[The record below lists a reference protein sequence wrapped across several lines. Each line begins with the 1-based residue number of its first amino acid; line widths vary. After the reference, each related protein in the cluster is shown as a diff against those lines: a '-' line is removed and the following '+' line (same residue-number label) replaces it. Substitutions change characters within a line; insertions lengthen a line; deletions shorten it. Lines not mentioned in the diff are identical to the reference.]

1 MATKTETKAE
11 AWKRLA
17 IARSRKANGYL
28 ESLCKLTNRSHYEWT
43 NQTVSQLIV
52 LLFRSVLVT
61 CDKYKVDPLPLY
73 EAAVRHNDLGVG
85 FDR

>member
-28 ESLCKLTNRSHYEWT
+28 ESLCKLANRKHA
-43 NQTVSQLIV
+43 
-52 LLFRSVLVT
+52 
-61 CDKYKVDPLPLY
+61 KYVQPKIL
-73 EAAVRHNDLGVG
+73 
-85 FDR
+85 